1 LLYAGEFI
9 MRYEKFKKIQ
19 KKDHSEVTRLL
30 KKTTHLT
37 AREWVIARLC
47 ADFKNTQGR
56 SEMTWIGEHLP
67 ELVPFFNEPYS
78 RQEVSNARAT
88 FKKKLERSGT
98 TLFYSYYSGLIT
110 KEEMLEIIHKITNNM
125 NILLDMED
133 EAATEDHSEGVQK
146 IMVDILRQINKA
158 MEE

>member
-1 LLYAGEFI
+1 MLYEGEFI
-9 MRYEKFKKIQ
+9 MSYEKFKKIQ

-47 ADFKNTQGR
+47 ADFKNTHGR

-88 FKKKLERSGT
+88 FKKKLQRSGT

-110 KEEMLEIIHKITNNM
+110 KKEMLEIIHNITKNM
-125 NILLDMED
+125 NTLLDMED
-133 EAATEDHSEGVQK
+133 KATTGDHSEGIQN
-146 IMVDILRQINKA
+146 IMVEILRQINKA
-158 MEE
+158 VEE